1 MLANNNEYNKR
12 CHDNRVAE
20 EVDNG
25 RVDRGISQTN
35 IVIYQKLVTQ

>member
-12 CHDNRVAE
+12 CHDSRVAE

-25 RVDRGISQTN
+25 RVDRGILKIN
-35 IVIYQKLVTQ
+35 IVI